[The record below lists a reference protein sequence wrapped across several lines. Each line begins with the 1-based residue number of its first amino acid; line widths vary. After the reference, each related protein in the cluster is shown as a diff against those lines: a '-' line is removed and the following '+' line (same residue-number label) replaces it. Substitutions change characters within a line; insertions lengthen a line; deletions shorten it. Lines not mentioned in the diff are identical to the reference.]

1 LMQQFE
7 DYWLDAKQIWDM
19 PPKEPNAVG
28 MVSTNL
34 APFYYEDD
42 VTEIKSG
49 TRCIYIVTRFAF
61 ADKYNQHTQTLC
73 QYSGTPQRTAAGLNI
88 DFHDCPFGNSRIP

>member
-1 LMQQFE
+1 MQQFE

-49 TRCIYIVTRFAF
+49 TRCIYIVIALPLQIST
-61 ADKYNQHTQTLC
+61 T
-73 QYSGTPQRTAAGLNI
+73 STPKRCASTPGRHKGQPL
-88 DFHDCPFGNSRIP
+88 D